1 MDDPI
6 RVLVIVD
13 DAILREEVLTIL
25 SQHQDLLTVVHTSG
39 VKNAGASL
47 VAHPPHVAIVELDRL
62 RMNGHALA
70 QALHH
75 QLPGTRIIALAPD
88 VDGPEPPVPS
98 AAGVSACVL
107 ESRLGHDLVAA
118 LRSARPLAAVAS
130 RVSADEKTSAA
141 VDARLTR
148 REAEILQLVAS
159 GNSNK
164 AIANQ
169 LELSEMT
176 VKAHMRNILAKLSA
190 SDRTHA
196 VTIAIKLGFIAI

>member
-13 DAILREEVLTIL
+13 DAILREEVLTVL
-25 SQHQDLLTVVHTSG
+25 SQQQDLSTVVDTSA
-39 VKNAGASL
+39 VTNASASL
-47 VAHPPHVAIVELDRL
+47 VTRQAHVAIVELNRL
-62 RMNGHALA
+62 CMNDHALA

-88 VDGPEPPVPS
+88 VDGPEPPVSS
-98 AAGVSACVL
+98 AAGVSGCVL
-107 ESRLGHDLVAA
+107 EGRLGHDLVAA
-118 LRSARPLAAVAS
+118 IRSARPLASVAS
-130 RVSADEKTSAA
+130 RVSAEEKTSSA